1 LQVLILAGG
10 EGTRLKSVVKDI
22 PKPLADVDGKP
33 FIEYIFD
40 YLLRYGIKNIIMSV
54 GYKSEAIINLFG
66 SCYKDLEIEYCIE
79 DKPLGTGG
87 ALIKALPLI
96 KENNLLVINGDTF
109 FDVDLK
115 ELETFHLDKKADL
128 TLSLKQMYDFD
139 RYGRV
144 FVDENNKI
152 TGFEEKT
159 FCSSGLINGGVSLI
173 RVDTMGKINLG
184 EKFSFEKD
192 FLENHFNDYNF
203 YGLAQDEYFIDIG
216 IPQDYERAKN
226 ELKRFK
232 T

>member
-1 LQVLILAGG
+1 MQVLILAGG
-10 EGTRLKSVVKDI
+10 EGTRLKSVIKDI
-22 PKPLADVDGKP
+22 PKPMAEVDNKP
-33 FIEYIFD
+33 FVEYIFD
-40 YLLRYGIKNIIMSV
+40 YLIKYNIRSIIISV
-54 GYKSEAIINLFG
+54 GYKFEAFTDKYSNR
-66 SCYKDLEIEYCIE
+66 YKDLEIEYCIE

-96 KENNLLVINGDTF
+96 KDDNLLVINGDTF
-109 FDVDLK
+109 FDVDLNSLK
-115 ELETFHLDKKADL
+115 TFHEAKYADL
-128 TLSLKQMYDFD
+128 TLSLKQMHNFD

-159 FCSSGLINGGVSLI
+159 FCPSGLINGGVSLI
-173 RVDTMGKINLG
+173 KVDILSKINLG

-192 FLENHFNDYNF
+192 FLENYYRDYNF

-232 T
+232 N

>member
-22 PKPLADVDGKP
+22 PKPLADIDGKP
-33 FIEYIFD
+33 FVEYIFD
-40 YLLRYGIKNIIMSV
+40 YLIRYGVKSIILSV
-54 GYKSEAIINLFG
+54 GYKHQAIIDKFG
-66 SCYKDLEIEYCIE
+66 NRCKDLEIEYCIE
-79 DKPLGTGG
+79 DEPLGTGG

-96 KENNLLVINGDTF
+96 KEDNLLVINGDTF
-109 FDVDLK
+109 FDVDLR
-115 ELETFHLDKKADL
+115 ELEKFHLDKKADL
-128 TLSLKQMYDFD
+128 TLSLKQMHNFD

-144 FVDENNKI
+144 FVDENFKI

-173 RVDTMGKINLG
+173 RVDTLGKINLG

-192 FLENHFNDYNF
+192 FLENHYNDFNF
-203 YGLAQDEYFIDIG
+203 YGLPQDEYFIDIG
-216 IPQDYERAKN
+216 IPQDYERAEN